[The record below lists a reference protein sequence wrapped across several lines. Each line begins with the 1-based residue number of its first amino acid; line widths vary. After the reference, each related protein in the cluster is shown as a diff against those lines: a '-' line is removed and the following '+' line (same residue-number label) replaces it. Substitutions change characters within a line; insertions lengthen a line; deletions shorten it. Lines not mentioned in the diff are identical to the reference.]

1 MVNKIQKKLH
11 PALKDSFS
19 QPGYGLEDEFSGLRG
34 PEAQTSDPASD
45 WEEKYYYL
53 LADLENTKKRLAR
66 ASALEIEGQR
76 TELLK
81 DVIKLADGL
90 DLALNHISGEDDSR
104 NIFQGI
110 QGLKGILDQF
120 FIKHEVQPIEAL
132 GAVFDPKIHDAL
144 GVVRNPAAI
153 AHTVVRV
160 ERKGYL
166 YHGKLLRPAKV
177 MVAAG

>member
-1 MVNKIQKKLH
+1 MVSDIQKEIH
-11 PALKDSFS
+11 AALK
-19 QPGYGLEDEFSGLRG
+19 DEFSGLRG
-34 PEAQTSDPASD
+34 PEEHISDTSSD

-66 ASALEIEGQR
+66 NSAREIEEQR
-76 TELLK
+76 TQLLK
-81 DVIKLADGL
+81 DLLKLADGL
-90 DLALNHISGEDDSR
+90 DLALNHISGENDTH

-120 FIKHEVQPIEAL
+120 FIKYEVRPIEAL
-132 GAVFDPKIHDAL
+132 GAVFDPNIHDAL
-144 GVVRNPAAI
+144 GVIRNPAAI

-166 YHGKLLRPAKV
+166 YHGKLLRPAQV
-177 MVAAG
+177 LVATG

>member
-1 MVNKIQKKLH
+1 MVNKIQKKIC
-11 PALKDSFS
+11 AVLKEASP
-19 QPGYGLEDEFSGLRG
+19 QPGYGLEDEFSGLRSSK
-34 PEAQTSDPASD
+34 ARPAD
-45 WEEKYYYL
+45 MAAKWKEKYYYL

-81 DVIKLADGL
+81 DVLRMADGL
-90 DLALNHISGEDDSR
+90 DLALNHLSGEDDSR

-120 FIKHEVQPIEAL
+120 FVTYEVKPMEAL
-132 GAVFDPKIHDAL
+132 GAVFDPNVHEAL
-144 GVVRNPAAI
+144 GVIRSPEAA

-166 YHGKLLRPAKV
+166 YQDKLLRPAQV
-177 MVAAG
+177 LVAAG